1 MVILLSYCR
10 TFFLMVLEMSFN
22 VILPL
27 WHKPKITLQG
37 NSLLLLYREICFS
50 FKFETVTSK
59 LKGGPYQRL

>member
-37 NSLLLLYREICFS
+37 NLFLFQIRNSYKQIKGWSLSAFISSR
-50 FKFETVTSK
+50 
-59 LKGGPYQRL
+59 